1 MNKFCAVFILLLLF
15 IFLCAPVNAETGS
28 VKVISKEGKDIT
40 KDNHEEGDSKD
51 KPRPS
56 DDSKNQN
63 ESKDDENGTDKK
75 EESGLWENSIK
86 AFQTAV
92 TNGME
97 DFTYLIINQLMA
109 GSVTI
114 FETETE
120 TVEGENG
127 TTELVTFSIKNKEIN
142 PFEHPIVKMC
152 LEYTGAFYLI
162 IAGLVILGSQIML
175 LIYRNSESIFVEFM
189 TSITGEE
196 RPYDTNMQTAVCVC
210 AGVIWI
216 VFISAALLIS
226 WFRNLTVSAIAP
238 HEVVLPAMYADSIP
252 TQLLS
257 SLSSYNNALQ
267 STFGEY
273 GIHLFVSLILVT
285 GSIAL
290 VIIMIGAVRG
300 FAYFLVI
307 VFGIYTMLNFID
319 IINTGSVAFG
329 IQMYLSSG
337 NPDHITIGLIFGGIV
352 NLIICIL
359 LVIYAATGLSNAISE
374 A

>member
-120 TVEGENG
+120 TVENGNG
-127 TTELVTFSIKNKEIN
+127 TTELVTFSIKNKEIK
-142 PFEHPIVKMC
+142 PFDHPLVRKCIEYSGGFYFIV
-152 LEYTGAFYLI
+152 
-162 IAGLVILGSQIML
+162 AGIVIMGSYIML
-175 LIYRNSESIFVEFM
+175 LLYRNRTSVFVEFM
-189 TSITGEE
+189 ASITGEE
-196 RPYDTNMQTAVCVC
+196 RPYDTNMQTAVCVS
-210 AGVIWI
+210 AGCIWL
-216 VFISAALLIS
+216 VFIVAATLIS
-226 WFRNLTVSAIAP
+226 AFRNLVVFAISP
-238 HEVVLPAMYADSIP
+238 HEVVLPAMYTDSIP

-257 SLSSYNNALQ
+257 SLASYNNALQ
-267 STFGEY
+267 STLGEY
-273 GIHLFVSLILVT
+273 GIHLFAALILVT

-290 VIIMIGAVRG
+290 FIFMIGAVRG
-300 FAYFLVI
+300 FAYFLVF
-307 VFGIYTMLNFID
+307 VWGIYTMCNFID
-319 IINTGSVAFG
+319 IINVGTLAFG
-329 IQMYLSSG
+329 VQMYLSSG
-337 NPDHITIGLIFGGIV
+337 NPNQITVGLILGG
-352 NLIICIL
+352 LINVIIIIL
-359 LVIYAATGLSNAISE
+359 LIVYAATRLSNAVSE